1 MRFFATGALL
11 LLLMGSLS
19 GCWRDSGP
27 PIVPVSGTVTLDG
40 KPLGGVTVN
49 FWSGQDAFGGYA
61 GQDGRY
67 QLRPGATPGSH
78 KVTIAP
84 DLGEPDPLAREMA
97 RQHSGAKPDAPRR
110 PPPAI
115 PARYSHPQQT
125 VLTFVVEYPGTD
137 QADFKLTTK

>member
-1 MRFFATGALL
+1 MASARADRLRL
-11 LLLMGSLS
+11 
-19 GCWRDSGP
+19 R
-27 PIVPVSGTVTLDG
+27 VSGTGT
-40 KPLGGVTVN
+40 
-49 FWSGQDAFGGYA
+49 WDAAVACGGYA

-67 QLRPGATPGSH
+67 QLRPGATPGTY

-97 RQHSGAKPDAPRR
+97 RQHPGAKPGAPKP

-115 PARYSHPQQT
+115 PARCRHPKQT
-125 VLTFVVEYPGTD
+125 VLTFVVVDAGTD